1 MAKTDKADFTR
12 ATEAENKTAG
22 MGIDLAAR
30 DGEKHCIYGRD
41 VRIFFK
47 GTRLEEV
54 K

>member
-1 MAKTDKADFTR
+1 MAKTHKADFAR
-12 ATEAENKTAG
+12 AAETENKTA
-22 MGIDLAAR
+22 DSKCAR